1 MTFTINAWLD
11 KETPELSVIETESGN
26 IVAKWAG
33 SALGRLFSN
42 GVISYSELNRID
54 KVGLKRIVKR
64 LILQY
69 ASEQMAATG
78 VTEVD

>member
-11 KETPELSVIETESGN
+11 KEVPELSVIEIETGN
-26 IVAKWAG
+26 VVARWAG
-33 SALGRLFSN
+33 VALSRLFSN
-42 GVISYSELNRID
+42 GVISYSELNQID
-54 KVGLKRIVKR
+54 KVGLKRLVKR

-78 VTEVD
+78 VKDIN